1 MTAQTWTEITIN
13 TLQSLWVSVINFL
26 PSLIGALIVL
36 IVGLIIAAIVKAIVQ
51 KVIDAIKLDSLL
63 RRIGLGPHFERGGLQ
78 INSGK
83 FLGLLVYWFL
93 VIVFVL
99 ATADILQLWGLSA
112 FLQSVVAYLPN
123 IIVAVLIM
131 LAAVVL
137 ANFLRS
143 LVRASVSS
151 AKLHGSRFL
160 GSLTWWVVI
169 IFGLL
174 AALIQLGIA
183 VVIINTLVTGLIAM
197 LALAGGIAF
206 GLGGK
211 EYASGLIEKLKDGVG
226 HR

>member
-1 MTAQTWTEITIN
+1 MTAQNWTEVTVSS
-13 TLQSLWVSVINFL
+13 LQNLWASVINFL
-26 PSLIGALIVL
+26 PSLIGALVVL
-36 IVGLIIAAIVKAIVQ
+36 IVGLVIAAVIKTVVQ
-51 KVIDAIKLDSLL
+51 KVIEAIKIDALL
-63 RRIGLGPHFERGGLQ
+63 RKIGLGPHFERGGLQ
-78 INSGK
+78 INAGK
-83 FLGLLVYWFL
+83 FVGLLAYWFL
-93 VIVFVL
+93 VVVFVL
-99 ATADILQLWGLSA
+99 AATDILQLWGLSA

-143 LVRASVSS
+143 LVKASVSS
-151 AKLHGSRFL
+151 AGLHGSKFL

-169 IFGLL
+169 VFGFL

-183 VVIINTLVTGLIAM
+183 TVIINTLVTGVIAM

-211 EYASGLIEKLKDGVG
+211 DYASHLIEKIKQVEE
-226 HR
+226 R

>member
-1 MTAQTWTEITIN
+1 MTAQNWTEVTVN
-13 TLQSLWVSVINFL
+13 SLQGLWVSVINFL
-26 PSLIGALIVL
+26 PSLIGALVILIIGL
-36 IVGLIIAAIVKAIVQ
+36 IVAAIVRAIVQ
-51 KVIDAIKLDSLL
+51 KIIDAIKVDALL
-63 RRIGLGPHFERGGLQ
+63 RKVGLGPHFERGGLQ

-83 FLGLLVYWFL
+83 FVGLLVYWFL
-93 VIVFVL
+93 IIVFVL
-99 ATADILQLWGLSA
+99 AAADILQLWGLSA
-112 FLQSVVAYLPN
+112 FLQSVVFYLPN

-143 LVRASVSS
+143 LVKSSVAS
-151 AKLHGSRFL
+151 ARLHGAKFL

-169 IFGLL
+169 VFGFL

-183 VVIINTLVTGLIAM
+183 TVIINTLVTGLIAM

-211 EYASGLIEKLKDGVG
+211 DYASHLLGKLKDSVE
-226 HR
+226 

>member
-1 MTAQTWTEITIN
+1 MTAQNWTEVTVN
-13 TLQSLWVSVINFL
+13 SLQGLWVSVINFL
-26 PSLIGALIVL
+26 PSLIGALVILIIGL
-36 IVGLIIAAIVKAIVQ
+36 IVAAIVKAIVQ
-51 KVIDAIKLDSLL
+51 KVIDAVKVDSLL
-63 RRIGLGPHFERGGLQ
+63 RKIGLAPYFERGGLQ
-78 INSGK
+78 INAGK
-83 FLGLLVYWFL
+83 FVGLLVYWFL

-99 ATADILQLWGLSA
+99 AAADILQLWGLSA
-112 FLQSVVAYLPN
+112 FLQSVVFYLPN

-137 ANFLRS
+137 GNFLRS

-151 AKLHGSRFL
+151 ARLHGSKFL

-169 IFGLL
+169 IFGFL

-183 VVIINTLVTGLIAM
+183 TVIINTLVTGLIAM

-211 EYASGLIEKLKDGVG
+211 DYASHLLGKLKESVE
-226 HR
+226 